1 MKKPVLI
8 FLTPVIIS
16 LGLTLAS
23 NSANAQNY
31 FFDVNGTTS
40 GSGVAN
46 GGSYSWDGVNWD
58 TNSAG
63 TGPTLFSWPAGQF
76 ARFNG
81 GVSGNSYTVTVN
93 NDESM
98 AGLFESVNGVNLTIN
113 SAGSGTLD
121 ILQLGPNI
129 NNITN
134 VQGFLNGGSSST
146 MTINAVIS
154 GTGGLDPQNGGT
166 INLFGNNTYSGPTV
180 LTSSSTLVGFNN
192 NNSFGTSTIFVNLAS
207 GFAPLI
213 SSGGSTITLA
223 NTFSVA
229 QSGGGVNFGSGANTP
244 VVSTGNWHLGVNNLN
259 LRNNGNSTAPL
270 TLSGVI
276 DGSGGVTYS
285 GANGGTIHLK
295 NANTYTGTTTVGV
308 SGATSI
314 TLELD
319 VANAIAGSTKMVLAG
334 GTLNPGGFN
343 QQFGTL
349 GLTAS
354 STIDFGLGGDVLNF
368 ANSSTTSWGAGDILN
383 LINWNSTLD
392 SVFFGT
398 DATGLT
404 STQLAEIE
412 FNGSGLGTAGLNSGG
427 ELIQVPEPSTIALG
441 ALGGLGL
448 FFLRRRKA

>member
-1 MKKPVLI
+1 MRKPALK
-8 FLTPVIIS
+8 FLTPLLIS
-16 LGLTLAS
+16 LSLALLS
-23 NSANAQNY
+23 NSASAQNY
-31 FFDVNGTTS
+31 YFDVNGTTS

-58 TNSAG
+58 TNSLG

-81 GVSGNSYTVTVN
+81 GASGNSYTVTVN

-121 ILQLGPNI
+121 ILQIGPNI

-134 VQGFLNGGSSST
+134 VQGFLNGGSAST

-154 GTGGLDPQNGGT
+154 GTGGFDPQNGGT

-192 NNSFGTSTIFVNLAS
+192 NNSFGSSTIYVNLSS

-213 SSGGSTITLA
+213 SSGGTTITLA
-223 NTFSVA
+223 NTFSNAV
-229 QSGGGVNFGSGANTP
+229 SGDGVNFGSGANTP
-244 VVSTGNWHLGVNNLN
+244 VVSTGNWHLGTHTLN

-270 TLSGVI
+270 TLTGVI

-295 NANTYTGTTTVGV
+295 NVNTYTGTTTVGV

-314 TLELD
+314 TLQLD
-319 VANAIAGSTKMVLAG
+319 VANAISSSSGVILAG
-334 GTLNPGGFN
+334 GTLNPGGLN

-354 STIDFGLGGDVLNF
+354 SKIDFGLGGDVLNF
-368 ANSSTTSWGAGDILN
+368 VNSSTATWGGGDILN
-383 LINWNSTLD
+383 LINWDSTLD
-392 SVFFGT
+392 SIYFGS

-404 STQLAEIE
+404 AAQLAEIE
-412 FNGSGLGTAGLNSGG
+412 FNGGGLGTAGLNANGQ
-427 ELIQVPEPSTIALG
+427 LIQVPEPATIALA

-448 FFLRRRKA
+448 FFLRRRKI